1 MPSVD
6 EIKLYVAASV
16 QRTESAAIGIR
27 GVLDRL
33 DEALAQLRLTTVG
46 SVHPSAAQALVR
58 LEECK
63 ARLIEAETLARGAQR
78 AVSAV
83 TELLAGRVPANVV
96 NPQVLRA
103 EEGQGTR

>member
-33 DEALAQLRLTTVG
+33 DEALAQLRLTTLG
-46 SVHPSAAQALVR
+46 SVHPTAVQALVR

-63 ARLIEAETLARGAQR
+63 NKLLEAETLARGAIDAANQYR
-78 AVSAV
+78 AII
-83 TELLAGRVPANVV
+83 
-96 NPQVLRA
+96 
-103 EEGQGTR
+103 